1 MVKTLVLDAGHGGY
15 DGGAEGNGLK
25 EKDLTLAIAL
35 ETERILSRDY
45 MGVRVIQTRRTD
57 KYLSLKQRSDISNS
71 YKTDLFASIHINSAG
86 NIAANGYE
94 SYISPYTAH
103 KPTMRSVHNEIAN
116 YFKMNNIRDRGLKE
130 VAFYVLRWTHAPAIL
145 TESLFINNPTE
156 ARFINNNIKGI
167 AAAHARAF
175 AKVLNLPK
183 KVTQSTDKGGD
194 DKVVKE
200 LKKEVESLK
209 KEVTSLRKLV
219 GNGKAGASLAP
230 TVKRAV
236 EGGITDGSRM
246 GEPAKR
252 EEVVAMI
259 VRTLDKN
266 K

>member
-1 MVKTLVLDAGHGGY
+1 MVKILVLDAGHGGY
-15 DGGAEGNGLK
+15 YGGAEGNGLK

-35 ETERILSRDY
+35 ETERVLLRDY
-45 MGVRVIQTRRTD
+45 TGVRVIQTRRTD

-71 YKTDLFASIHINSAG
+71 YKTDLFASIHINSAD
-86 NIAANGYE
+86 NITANGYE
-94 SYISPYTAH
+94 SYISPYTSH
-103 KPTMRSVHNEIAN
+103 KTTMRNVHNDIAS
-116 YFKMNNIRDRGLKE
+116 YFQMNNIRDRGLKE

-156 ARFINNNIKGI
+156 ARFVRNNIKGI
-167 AAAHARAF
+167 AEAHAR
-175 AKVLNLPK
+175 
-183 KVTQSTDKGGD
+183 
-194 DKVVKE
+194 VVQT
-200 LKKEVESLK
+200 LKKEVEALK
-209 KEVTSLRKLV
+209 KEVASLRKLV
-219 GNGKAGASLAP
+219 GNGKAGTSLAP

-236 EGGITDGSRM
+236 ESGITDGSRM